1 MSRFLMLFILMI
13 VVNSSCTETTG
24 NKEKSNP
31 VVIAKQTNGRP
42 LIDGRAKDECWKN
55 ATWYPI
61 DQLWLGNKYAK
72 EDFAGR
78 FKVTWTNQA
87 VYILAEIRDDQ
98 LIDIYDDG
106 LERYWDD
113 DCLEIFIDEDKSGG
127 EHQFDYNAFAYHVS
141 IDGKIADFGM
151 DKRPHYFP
159 ENVLSVMRSS
169 NDIHTWE
176 VEMHIYDDTYRIGG
190 YNRPVNLKA
199 GKEMGFAVAYC
210 DNDNSESREN
220 FVGSV
225 YVEGEDKNQGY
236 KNADIFG
243 SLKLVN

>member
-1 MSRFLMLFILMI
+1 MRPIIFITMSLLFALGCGP
-13 VVNSSCTETTG
+13 SASDEARETPG
-24 NKEKSNP
+24 
-31 VVIAKQTNGRP
+31 VIAKQTNGRP
-42 LIDGRAKDECWKN
+42 LLDGRAEDACWKN

-61 DQLWLGNKYAK
+61 DQLWLGEKYTK

-127 EHQFDYNAFAYHVS
+127 EHQFDYNAFAYHVA
-141 IDGKIADFGM
+141 IDGKIADFGR
-151 DKRPHYFP
+151 DKKPHYFP
-159 ENVLSVMRSS
+159 ENVLSVMRS
-169 NDIHTWE
+169 NDDIHTWE

-190 YNRPVNLKA
+190 YNRPVTLRA
-199 GKEMGFAVAYC
+199 GKEMGFAIAYC

-220 FVGSV
+220 FIGSV
-225 YVEGEDKNQGY
+225 YVEGKDKNQGY

-243 SLKLVN
+243 GLKLVE